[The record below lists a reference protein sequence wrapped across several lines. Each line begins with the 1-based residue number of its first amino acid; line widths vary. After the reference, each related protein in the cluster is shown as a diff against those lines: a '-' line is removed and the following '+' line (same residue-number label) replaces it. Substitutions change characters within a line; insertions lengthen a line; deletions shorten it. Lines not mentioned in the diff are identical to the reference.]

1 MSQHLADNSR
11 PLMERHQTEL
21 IAQHANTADNTPEEK
36 ETYFHDGHIDTIRH
50 GIEPAERVEG
60 VEHTM
65 NERETGEMK
74 KTMEEHEE
82 IYAKNRDKLLEAIGE
97 SSDLLG
103 ELKEYSRERWSIQY
117 PTASPSSSSPAPVK
131 AGNEAG
137 LRPVPARSFSTPMV
151 EAAGDMS
158 VLRLDLKVGSAATTP
173 TGIVHHLE
181 KTAVAQLMDGRMTSS
196 LRQLESLRQRISETQ
211 SKVLVTGDLNA
222 GKSTFVNALLR
233 RRAMPIDQQPCTTV
247 FCEVLDAESSNNGV
261 EEVHVVDKGVAYN
274 INNTDTYT
282 IHPLSSVEK
291 IMMQAEEMDQQ
302 DAPIVK
308 CYCNDTRATQE
319 SLLRNGVVDIS
330 LIDAPG
336 LNRDSLKTTALFAR
350 QEEIDVIVFCVSAE
364 NHFTLSAKEFLL
376 NASNDKAYVFI
387 VVNKYDQ
394 IQNKERCRARVLEQI
409 RQLSPRTY
417 EDAENL
423 VHFVNSDS
431 VMKQDND
438 GSEVSNSFMQ
448 LEAALRDFVLLKRN
462 KSKLLPAQTYLLN
475 LLTDVDFLARANIA
489 VAERE
494 LEEAQAALAEARP
507 ALQQIRATA
516 RKLETQMEDEEDRV
530 VTKMGDQVRSG
541 LQTAMEKI
549 SLGLPATEGVSMPD
563 YPGLMAIWDYAHAV
577 RESLLQSVE
586 VAVRQV
592 EDLTRERTD
601 KTLSLFRELGE
612 KNLPEDGKKKKQ
624 ATFEPALMFSKR
636 RQLGTVA
643 GLGLSAEITQVRL
656 SDIFDAKHHFLV
668 ITGTTDEDNAKKDH
682 DEEMSMVNS
691 FSIGL
696 GALTLLGGK
705 AFGAKTAMEAFVR
718 ITDMAGNPT
727 VRRWALPVFMI
738 ASTGMVAWTIIDLP
752 NSIPRNIGRS
762 IARDLKQL
770 EPPAT
775 ILRDAEREQE
785 EGTTTNV
792 LAILYTFDEIQARR
806 IGRDMRKILRF
817 GGYDVIERFRM
828 AISEKKQFVQSQEE
842 KERKANDA
850 QSWFTVARGRASNV
864 CAGLDDLKGWEH

>member
-1 MSQHLADNSR
+1 MSQQFNSNAR
-11 PLMERHQTEL
+11 PLVERHQTDL

-36 ETYFHDGHIDTIRH
+36 ETYFQESHIDAIRK
-50 GIEPAERVEG
+50 GVEPAERVEG
-60 VEHTM
+60 VEHAV
-65 NERETGEMK
+65 NERETEEMK
-74 KTMEEHEE
+74 KTMEEHEQ
-82 IYAKNRDKLLEAIGE
+82 IYAENRDKLLQAIGE
-97 SSDLLG
+97 SSGLLG

-117 PTASPSSSSPAPVK
+117 PTVVPQHSS
-131 AGNEAG
+131 G
-137 LRPVPARSFSTPMV
+137 LKKEGKEVAVRPVPARSFSTPLI

-196 LRQLESLRQRISETQ
+196 LRQLESLRQRISDTQ

-233 RRAMPIDQQPCTTV
+233 RKAMPIDQQPCTTV
-247 FCEVLDAESSNNGV
+247 FCEVLDAENSNNGI
-261 EEVHVVDKGVAYN
+261 EEVHVVDKSVAYD
-274 INNTDTYT
+274 INDANTYS
-282 IHPLSSVEK
+282 IHPLSDIEK
-291 IMMQAEEMDQQ
+291 IMMNAEEMDQQ

-423 VHFVNSDS
+423 VHFVNSSS
-431 VMKQDND
+431 VMKQDD
-438 GSEVSNSFMQ
+438 PAAEALSSFAQ

-475 LLTDVDFLARANIA
+475 LLSDVDFLARANIA

-507 ALQQIRATA
+507 ALQKIRATA

-530 VTKMGDQVRSG
+530 VTKASDDARSS
-541 LQTAMEKI
+541 LHKAMEKI
-549 SLGLPATEGVSMPD
+549 SMGAPASADVSMPE
-563 YPGLMAIWDYAHAV
+563 YPGLMAAWEYAHAV
-577 RESLLQSVE
+577 RETLLHSID

-592 EDLTRERTD
+592 EDLTRESTD
-601 KTLSLFRELGE
+601 KTLSYFRELGE
-612 KNLPEDGKKKKQ
+612 KNLPEDVKNKKQ
-624 ATFEPALMFSKR
+624 ATFDAAKMFGKR

-643 GLGLSAEITQVRL
+643 SLGLSADMTQVRL

-668 ITGTTDEDNAKKDH
+668 ITGTTDEDNAKKDQE
-682 DEEMSMVNS
+682 DEMSMVNS

-718 ITDMAGNPT
+718 ITDIAGNPT
-727 VRRWALPVFMI
+727 VRRWALPVCMI
-738 ASTGMVAWTIIDLP
+738 ASTGMIAWTIIDLP

-762 IARDLKQL
+762 IARELKQL

-775 ILRDAEREQE
+775 LIRDAERDQE
-785 EGTTTNV
+785 GGIVTVT
-792 LAILYTFDEIQARR
+792 AIFYTFEEIHARR
-806 IGRDMRKILRF
+806 VGRDMRKILRF
-817 GGYDVIERFRM
+817 GGYDVSERFRM
-828 AISEKKQFVQSQEE
+828 AISQKKQFVEAQEDKE
-842 KERKANDA
+842 KKASGA
-850 QSWFTVARGRASNV
+850 QSWFTTARGRASNV

>member
-1 MSQHLADNSR
+1 
-11 PLMERHQTEL
+11 
-21 IAQHANTADNTPEEK
+21 
-36 ETYFHDGHIDTIRH
+36 
-50 GIEPAERVEG
+50 
-60 VEHTM
+60 
-65 NERETGEMK
+65 
-74 KTMEEHEE
+74 MEEHEQ
-82 IYAKNRDKLLEAIGE
+82 IYAENRDKLLGAIGE
-97 SSDLLG
+97 SKDLLG

-117 PTASPSSSSPAPVK
+117 PTVVPTYTSEPKKEGKEVTV
-131 AGNEAG
+131 
-137 LRPVPARSFSTPMV
+137 RPVPARSFSTPLV

-196 LRQLESLRQRISETQ
+196 LRQLESLRQRISDTQ

-233 RRAMPIDQQPCTTV
+233 RKAMPIDQQPCTTV
-247 FCEVLDAESSNNGV
+247 FCEVLDAEKSNNGV
-261 EEVHVVDKGVAYN
+261 EEVHVVDKGVAYDN
-274 INNTDTYT
+274 IDASTYT
-282 IHPLSSVEK
+282 VHPLSDVEK
-291 IMMQAEEMDQQ
+291 IMMHAEEMDQQ

-423 VHFVNSDS
+423 VHFVNSSS
-431 VMKQDND
+431 VMKQDATEA
-438 GSEVSNSFMQ
+438 EVPTSFVQ

-475 LLTDVDFLARANIA
+475 LLSDVDFLARANIA

-507 ALQQIRATA
+507 ALQKIRATA
-516 RKLETQMEDEEDRV
+516 RKLEAQMEDEEDRV
-530 VTKMGDQVRSG
+530 VTRASDGVRSA
-541 LQTAMEKI
+541 LHNSVEKI
-549 SLGLPATEGVSMPD
+549 SLGAPAVEEVSMPE
-563 YPGLMAIWDYAHAV
+563 YPGLMAVWEYAHAV
-577 RESLLQSVE
+577 RQALLQSMD

-592 EDLTRERTD
+592 EDMTRESTD
-601 KTLSLFRELGE
+601 KTLSFFRELGE
-612 KNLPEDGKKKKQ
+612 KNLPVDENNKKQ
-624 ATFEPALMFSKR
+624 ATFDAARMFSKR

-643 GLGLSAEITQVRL
+643 ALGLSAEMTQVRL
-656 SDIFDAKHHFLV
+656 SDIFDAKHHLLV

-682 DEEMSMVNS
+682 EEEMSMVNS

-718 ITDMAGNPT
+718 ITDIAGNPT
-727 VRRWALPVFMI
+727 VRRWALPVCMI

-752 NSIPRNIGRS
+752 NSIPRNIGRA
-762 IARDLKQL
+762 IARELKQL
-770 EPPAT
+770 EPPAAL
-775 ILRDAEREQE
+775 IRDAERDQE
-785 EGTTTNV
+785 GGIITVTS
-792 LAILYTFDEIQARR
+792 ILYTFEEIHARR
-806 IGRDMRKILRF
+806 IGRDARKILRF
-817 GGYDVIERFRM
+817 GGYDVSERFRM
-828 AISEKKQFVQSQEE
+828 AISKQKQFVQTQEDKE
-842 KERKANDA
+842 KKAGEA
-850 QSWFTVARGRASNV
+850 QTWFNTARGRASNV
-864 CAGLDDLKGWEH
+864 CVGLDNLKGWEH